1 MMHPRP
7 LEGIRV
13 VDLSQY
19 IAGSACSQVLA
30 DFGAE
35 VTKVEPLTGDP
46 ARSLGP
52 SAEGSTY
59 FRHYNTGKRS
69 VTIDLADPAD
79 RLRLDDLLGDAQAVV
94 MNFSPRTLRKH
105 ALDWETLHSRF
116 PDLTVVVVTAYG
128 YGDERTAFDSIAQ
141 AVSGFGY
148 LNADEHGTPRISA
161 GYPTDVFSGL
171 YAALSTAM
179 ALLDPRRNGGT
190 LVDVPMLDVA
200 MSALCGP
207 QLLAALADGV
217 VSPGTGNRDAA
228 TAPSSI
234 YPCLD
239 GHAYVYAGLDK
250 HWRVL
255 APLVGGPD
263 VGIAERLAERET
275 FDALVERWTRTR
287 TVAEVCTAMAEMG
300 IPAGPVHDPL
310 TALRLAEASDRGAV
324 VQRDDQG
331 RAVPQFPV
339 VFDGRRIPREAAP
352 DLPTRIVSN
361 GAS

>member
-1 MMHPRP
+1 M
-7 LEGIRV
+7 

-30 DFGAE
+30 DFGAC
-35 VTKVEPLTGDP
+35 VTKVEPLGGDP
-46 ARSLGP
+46 ARALGAC
-52 SAEGSTY
+52 AEGSTY
-59 FRHYNTGKRS
+59 FRQYNTGKSS
-69 VTIDLADPAD
+69 VAIDLGDPAD
-79 RLRLDDLLGDAQAVV
+79 RLRLDDLLAGAQAVV

-105 ALDWETLHSRF
+105 GLDWETLHARF
-116 PDLTVVVVTAYG
+116 PDLVTVVVTAFG

-161 GYPTDVFSGL
+161 GYPTDIFSGL
-171 YAALSTAM
+171 YAALAAAM
-179 ALLDPRRNGGT
+179 VLLDPHRRGGV

-207 QLLAALADGV
+207 QLLAAVADGSV
-217 VSPGTGNRDAA
+217 APGTGNRDAA
-228 TAPSSI
+228 TAPSST
-234 YPCLD
+234 YRCAD
-239 GHAYVYAGLDK
+239 GHAYIYAGLDK

-255 APLVGGPD
+255 APVVGGPEA
-263 VGIAERLAERET
+263 GIAQRLAERDR
-275 FDALVERWTRTR
+275 FDTIVEDWTRGR
-287 TVAEVCTAMAEMG
+287 TVEQVCTAMADLG

-310 TALRLAEASDRGAV
+310 TALRLADATTRGAV
-324 VQRDDQG
+324 VRRDGEG

-339 VFDGRRIPREAAP
+339 VFDGQRLPRTAAP
-352 DLPTRIVSN
+352 ELPARTLSN

>member
-1 MMHPRP
+1 MHPQP
-7 LEGIRV
+7 LDGVRV

-30 DFGAE
+30 DFGAS

-46 ARSLGP
+46 ARALGL

-59 FRHYNTGKRS
+59 FRQYNTGKRS

-79 RLRLDDLLGDAQAVV
+79 RARLDDLLEEADAVV

-105 ALDWETLHSRF
+105 GLDWESLHVRF
-116 PDLTVVVVTAYG
+116 PELVVVVVTAYG

-148 LNADEHGTPRISA
+148 LNADENGTPRISA

-179 ALLDPRRNGGT
+179 VLLDRRRRGGV

-207 QLLAALADGV
+207 QLLAAVADAHV
-217 VSPGTGNRDAA
+217 PPGTGNRDAA
-228 TAPSSI
+228 TAPSNV
-234 YPCLD
+234 YRCAD

-250 HWRVL
+250 HWRLL
-255 APLVGGPD
+255 APLVGGPEA
-263 VGIAERLAERET
+263 GIAERLADRDR
-275 FDALVERWTRTR
+275 FDALVEGWTRDR
-287 TVAEVCTAMAEMG
+287 TVEQVCAVMAELG
-300 IPAGPVHDPL
+300 IPAGPVHDPV
-310 TALRLAEASDRGAV
+310 TALRLAADSGRGAV
-324 VQRDDQG
+324 VRRDGTG
-331 RAVPQFPV
+331 RAVPEFPV
-339 VFDGRRIPREAAP
+339 VFDGLRIPRVAAP
-352 DLPTRIVSN
+352 ELTTRIPSN